1 MIYNVNL
8 NHTFLSVTYK
18 GQKCFFFNKP
28 DTPDITGISYKVIKF
43 ISDLQ
48 QVSSLF
54 LQ

>member
-18 GQKCFFFNKP
+18 GQYCFFYNKP
-28 DTPDITGISYKVIKF
+28 DTHDITGISYKVINF

-48 QVSSLF
+48 QVGSFF